1 MKRGYL
7 HGIFLKKG
15 FFRNLVVRKSIINN
29 NFLIELITSSENIK
43 KFNSKDFCKK
53 ILKLHPSRIEGII
66 HTINDNISDRV
77 DYSKVNSKLLFGSNK
92 ISETILNLNFE
103 ISMSSFFQTN
113 PKSAEKLYSKV
124 YKYLFE
130 ENISKKEVILD
141 LFCGTG
147 TITQI
152 IASKNPKLQV
162 IGVDIVEKA
171 IENANQS
178 TKKNK

>member
-1 MKRGYL
+1 
-7 HGIFLKKG
+7 
-15 FFRNLVVRKSIINN
+15 
-29 NFLIELITSSENIK
+29 
-43 KFNSKDFCKK
+43 
-53 ILKLHPSRIEGII
+53 
-66 HTINDNISDRV
+66 
-77 DYSKVNSKLLFGSNK
+77 
-92 ISETILNLNFE
+92 
-103 ISMSSFFQTN
+103 MSSFFQTN

-178 TKKNK
+178 TKKNKIKNASFFCGDVGKFLFNNPDLINNINSIVLDPPRSGVSKKSLKKVIDLNSKKIIYVSCDPSTQARDINFLEQNGYKLLKFSIIDQFPHTYHIETIVLLQKKDL